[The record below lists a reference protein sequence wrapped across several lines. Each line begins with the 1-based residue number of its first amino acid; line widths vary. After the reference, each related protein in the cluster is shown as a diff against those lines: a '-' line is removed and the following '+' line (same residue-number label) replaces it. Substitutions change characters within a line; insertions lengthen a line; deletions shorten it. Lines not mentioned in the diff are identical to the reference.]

1 MEKEAIVEMLRL
13 LLGSYKHYICRI
25 LVRHPEDEVD
35 RILFLMET
43 VPNSQKG
50 SLVSLDHGSLD
61 H

>member
-35 RILFLMET
+35 RILFSMVA
-43 VPNSQKG
+43 VPNS
-50 SLVSLDHGSLD
+50 
-61 H
+61 